1 MKCINTICKKEIPDD
16 SVFCSFCGTEQ
27 PKRKECPK
35 CKCVNIPADA
45 FFCPKCGE
53 RIEIS
58 QTKAEI
64 NEMKLA
70 EVSIQLEK
78 YKRKIEKEVGQRKS
92 YEEALI
98 NEQERRVSFEKEI
111 SSLQY
116 KLSQWEEKKRELDDG
131 LEELYEEKNRLNMES
146 IGLQNERA
154 KLEQERT
161 DFDTERSALQNNLAQ
176 EHKQRRRLEIQLEE
190 TLNKRVIKRKRN
202 NLFRNIMRGI
212 IAYVIALFLVYEGLL
227 YYTAPG
233 DSFVLEEY
241 FPVFIVTGIVLIIL
255 YCIPVL
261 RKFMIW
267 IGGTSFAQ
275 YSLSITPGV
284 LIMLFSHNLW
294 DSIEGRYL
302 YLFCIFCTGTFINW
316 LLSLLRKS
324 EYKSVFEDIED
335 WELISNR
342 DIRCSSK

>member
-1 MKCINTICKKEIPDD
+1 MKCIKSRCKKEIPDD
-16 SVFCSFCGTEQ
+16 SVYCSFCGTKQ

-35 CKCVNIPADA
+35 CKCINIPADA

-53 RIEIS
+53 RIEVS

-70 EVSIQLEK
+70 EVTIQLEQCQEELK
-78 YKRKIEKEVGQRKS
+78 EEVGQRKS
-92 YEEALI
+92 SENALI
-98 NEQERRVSFEKEI
+98 SEQEQRVSFEKEI

-116 KLSQWEEKKRELDDG
+116 KLSQWKKKKRELDDG
-131 LEELYEEKNRLNMES
+131 LKELYEEKNRLNMES

-176 EHKQRRRLEIQLEE
+176 EHKQRRNLEIRLKEMSE
-190 TLNKRVIKRKRN
+190 KRVLKQKKN

-212 IAYVIALFLVYEGLL
+212 IAYVVALFLVYEGLSS
-227 YYTAPG
+227 YTASG
-233 DSFVLEEY
+233 DFFDLEEY
-241 FPVFIVTGIVLIIL
+241 FPVFIVAGIVLLIF

-302 YLFCIFCTGTFINW
+302 YLFCIFCTGTLINW
-316 LLSLLRKS
+316 LMSLLRKS
-324 EYKSVFEDIED
+324 EYESVSEDIENRRFD
-335 WELISNR
+335 WEPISNR
-342 DIRCSSK
+342 Y